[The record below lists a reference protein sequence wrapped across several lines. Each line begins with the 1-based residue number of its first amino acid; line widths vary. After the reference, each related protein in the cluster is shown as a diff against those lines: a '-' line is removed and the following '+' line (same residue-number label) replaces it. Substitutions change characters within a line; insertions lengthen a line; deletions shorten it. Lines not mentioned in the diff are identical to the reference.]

1 MHFSIL
7 LLVVIG
13 ISGAFAYSLWLS
25 SARAVQSIRVD
36 EELAQLT
43 AQIETLNAS
52 SFSLPDHAE
61 MHAKFELSCRI
72 VRAFIKNGDLDSAEA
87 LIKKTQDL
95 LNRYELIR
103 QRKRNT

>member
-13 ISGAFAYSLWLS
+13 LSGAFAYSLWLS
-25 SARAVQSIRVD
+25 SVRAVQSIKVA

-43 AQIETLNAS
+43 DQIGKLKDSA
-52 SFSLPDHAE
+52 FSLPDHAE
-61 MHAKFELSCRI
+61 MQAKFELSCRI
-72 VRAFIKNGDLDSAEA
+72 AKAFIKNGDLDNAEA

-103 QRKRNT
+103 DRKQNK